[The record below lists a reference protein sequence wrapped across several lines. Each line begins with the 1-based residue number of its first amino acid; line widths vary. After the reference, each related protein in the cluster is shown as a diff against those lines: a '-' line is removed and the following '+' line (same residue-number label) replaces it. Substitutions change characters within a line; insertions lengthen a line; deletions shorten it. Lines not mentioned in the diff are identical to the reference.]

1 MNNKKKRETLIII
14 GIVGIVGYIFF
25 VLYMIHVGLV
35 CEEMPYISFME
46 ALSLGVD
53 DLLEQPFAIFPLPKG
68 IFGTIAA
75 ITIVAGALIFL
86 FYISQKQ
93 KEHYNVDTVQGDA
106 KLLENLDEYNKK
118 YTDPIGKTTNDGP
131 SNVILSQH
139 IFLTMNNWKTGKNLN
154 FFVIGGSG
162 AGKSFNF
169 IGPNIMQANASFVI
183 TDPSGGLFKQ
193 YGHFLEYMG
202 YKVKCFNLDNMDRGN
217 HYNPFN
223 YIKNDQDIEILVN
236 TLIQNTTPPEQ
247 KSGDPFWEKSETALL
262 VALVAYLFH
271 HATKKMQ
278 NFSNVMQLMRSADV
292 NENDSSAKSP
302 LDCLFDE
309 VEEAE
314 GETFAVKQYKTF
326 KMGAG
331 KTLKGIL
338 ISCAVR
344 LQKFDLE
351 PVAKLTDTDDLDLD
365 YIGDEKTALFVII
378 PTGDTTFSFL
388 SSMMYSQLFQRL
400 YNYSENTA
408 EYSKCIMDSD
418 KQIWKTFRAQS
429 EVDAVRAQAE
439 ADAFFERAKKGKI
452 IFNEDYKWWEIRTN
466 RNELVGYRGTKDL
479 AEKAL
484 IKLRDGKVI
493 SNSEQSN
500 NGQRLPIHVRFLLD
514 EFANTGRIPAFSEK
528 VATIRKYEISVA
540 IVVQSL
546 QQMKNLY
553 KDDWETLTG
562 NCDNTIYLGGGA
574 DTVTTEWISKLL
586 GKETRVVMNV
596 NYSKGGGGQSFNR
609 VGVEL
614 LSPSQ
619 LRTLS
624 EKKVLI
630 IPSRLNA
637 FLGDKYNST
646 KHPNW
651 DLVQKLKSERGAFVF
666 DPRKANEFH
675 CERVGEEAVIV
686 DKHGKIQ
693 PSNKE
698 QLNKEN
704 DVENQIA
711 NEAANNTDIDGNP
724 LIGGMANV
732 NASGEGI
739 ETTLPLN
746 SKEDANDAIA
756 STIAANE
763 ALWAADEII
772 YGSAPANIS

>member
-1 MNNKKKRETLIII
+1 MNRKKRETLIII
-14 GIVGIVGYIFF
+14 GIVGLVGYLFF

-35 CEEMPYISFME
+35 LEETPYVSFMD

-53 DLLEQPFAIFPLPKG
+53 DLFEQPFAIFPLPTG

-75 ITIVAGALIFL
+75 ITVVAGALIFL
-86 FYISQKQ
+86 LYISQKQ
-93 KEHYNVDTVQGDA
+93 RAHYNVDKVQGDA
-106 KLLENLDEYNKK
+106 EFLKKLDEYNIK
-118 YTDPIGKTTNDGP
+118 YTDPIGKKTNDGP
-131 SNVILSQH
+131 ANVILSQDL
-139 IFLTMNNWKTGKNLN
+139 FLSMNTWITRKTLN
-154 FFVIGGSG
+154 MLIIGGTG
-162 AGKSFNF
+162 AGKTFF
-169 IGPNIMQANASFVI
+169 YIGPNIMQANASFVI

-193 YGHFLEYMG
+193 YGHFLEHMG

-271 HATKKMQ
+271 HSAKKMQ
-278 NFSNVMQLMRSADV
+278 NFSNVMRLMRSANVD
-292 NENDSSAKSP
+292 ENDSSAKSP

-309 VEEAE
+309 VEAKE

-344 LQKFDLE
+344 LQQFDLE

-429 EVDAVRAQAE
+429 EVDAKRAQSEAE
-439 ADAFFERAKKGKI
+439 AFFERAKKGKI
-452 IFNEDYKWWEIRTN
+452 IYNEDYRWWEIRTDK
-466 RNELVGYRGTKDL
+466 NELVGYRGTKEL
-479 AEKAL
+479 AEKSL
-484 IKLRDGKVI
+484 EKLRRGKVI
-493 SNSEQSN
+493 SNSDQSN
-500 NGQRLPIHVRFLLD
+500 SGQRLPIHVRLLLD
-514 EFANTGRIPAFSEK
+514 EFANTGKIPTFSEK
-528 VATIRKYEISVA
+528 VSTIRKYEISVA
-540 IVVQSL
+540 IVVQSI
-546 QQMKNLY
+546 QQLKDLY
-553 KDDWETLTG
+553 KDNWETITG
-562 NCDNTIYLGGGA
+562 NCDNTLYLGGGT
-574 DTVTTEWISKLL
+574 DTVTTEWLSKLL

-619 LRTLS
+619 LRTLP
-624 EKKVLI
+624 EQKLLI
-630 IPSRLNA
+630 LPSRQNA

-651 DLVQKLKSERGAFVF
+651 ALVQNLLKERGAFVF
-666 DPRKANEFH
+666 DPRKAEMFHNEK
-675 CERVGEEAVIV
+675 VPEEEVIV
-686 DKHGKIQ
+686 EKHGKIR
-693 PSNKE
+693 PSDKE
-698 QLNKEN
+698 QMSREN
-704 DVENQIA
+704 NVEDQIA
-711 NEAANNTDIDGNP
+711 NEAANNADIDGNA
-724 LIGGMANV
+724 LIGEMVNV
-732 NASGEGI
+732 NSSGDGME
-739 ETTLPLN
+739 ETIPLN
-746 SKEDANDAIA
+746 SKADANDAIA
-756 STIAANE
+756 ATIAANE
-763 ALWAADEII
+763 VIWAADEII
-772 YGSAPANIS
+772 YGSAPAAVS